1 MLIIQNSTTDPYF
14 NIAVE
19 EYLLKNFTDDCFIL
33 YQNKPSI
40 IIGKHQNTLAE
51 INYQYVKENNIA
63 VVRRLS
69 GGGTVYHDLGNLNF
83 SFIKNSGNDKN
94 LVDFKMYT
102 TPIIEVLKQLG
113 VNAEFGGH
121 NDIQVNGFKISG
133 NAEHIFKKRVL
144 HHGTLLFSSDL
155 SILNNAIKAP
165 ENRYSDKAVKSVRA
179 VVANIKDFISKEIL
193 ITELQSKINQFIELN
208 YSDVK
213 SYSFNKYDIARIQ
226 ELVLEKYATWEW
238 NFGYSPDYDLSNK
251 VKTEQGEL
259 IFSLSVEKGNI
270 KSLSISGIDAKEIIE
285 NVLVGVKHNEGAV
298 RKTLNKI
305 IKQKN
310 IQINTEVIIK
320 GLF

>member
-179 VVANIKDFISKEIL
+179 VVANIKDFIIH
-193 ITELQSKINQFIELN
+193 I
-208 YSDVK
+208 
-213 SYSFNKYDIARIQ
+213 
-226 ELVLEKYATWEW
+226 
-238 NFGYSPDYDLSNK
+238 GY
-251 VKTEQGEL
+251 
-259 IFSLSVEKGNI
+259 F
-270 KSLSISGIDAKEIIE
+270 
-285 NVLVGVKHNEGAV
+285 
-298 RKTLNKI
+298 
-305 IKQKN
+305 QKN
-310 IQINTEVIIK
+310 RYSNEIRCDVDGERVVPEDRCVLDLKDKSIYRIK
-320 GLF
+320 L